1 LGLVSLQDTAPQRLH
16 DRLHT
21 HQLPDLL
28 APKKEGHRP
37 SKGDNCG
44 SIVNA
49 GIGKST
55 GHKP

>member
-1 LGLVSLQDTAPQRLH
+1 LAGLQDTAPQRPH